1 MLAAEAELLEE
12 EAELNQGGGE
22 TGKSGLRRR
31 RRTYSRTLPEHL
43 KSGNPYGQEANQHRD
58 GNIGTGYDTPYMSC
72 GDPCGGPRED
82 FRSSFIDVPL
92 C

>member
-1 MLAAEAELLEE
+1 MAAEAELLEE

-31 RRTYSRTLPEHL
+31 RRTYSRTLPDHL

-58 GNIGTGYDTPYMSC
+58 GNAGTGYETPY
-72 GDPCGGPRED
+72 GEPRED